1 MTKIISTN
9 NMNENS
15 LKKLSKSQLIK
26 LLLQRNEEL
35 QSRKPIPAPR
45 KSVKQ
50 MVQDYEDNIIPP
62 PPEFSD
68 DYKPIPKPRTQKPT
82 PLPRTKI
89 EQVDKALKGYTKS
102 FEIGIKNDKDPL
114 AQLQNT
120 IKAIEYHIIK
130 ILTSMKGLK
139 FVETL
144 RVTFKKLAN
153 DEIVYKTAYFEFTN
167 EIQNM
172 EIANGDIL
180 VSYDVSSLFTNVPLD
195 ETIEI
200 LANRAFTNNWFNVTY
215 DLNLT
220 KMDFVDLLRVATKE
234 QLFQFNGALYE
245 QTDGVAMGSPLGPL
259 LANVFMTSIEENLE
273 RQGKVPSFYRRYVDD
288 ALTIMPNMA
297 AASSF
302 LDTLNLAHSSV
313 KFTMETENNGMLP
326 FLGTQLL
333 NRSPRIETKVYVK
346 PTNSGL
352 LLHFQSNVDNR
363 YKNGLLRTMLDRAH
377 RLSSSWSH
385 FSDECD
391 RLKSVFSRLKYPKQL
406 VNSTIKRFV
415 DSKVCDQPRPL
426 STAQETENMVRVVL
440 PFKDQNS
447 AEFVKKQLKDLSL
460 KVNKTIQPVF
470 TSRKIEQN

>member
-1 MTKIISTN
+1 MSACVAYITFITKVT
-9 NMNENS
+9 
-15 LKKLSKSQLIK
+15 
-26 LLLQRNEEL
+26 
-35 QSRKPIPAPR
+35 
-45 KSVKQ
+45 
-50 MVQDYEDNIIPP
+50 
-62 PPEFSD
+62 
-68 DYKPIPKPRTQKPT
+68 
-82 PLPRTKI
+82 
-89 EQVDKALKGYTKS
+89 
-102 FEIGIKNDKDPL
+102 
-114 AQLQNT
+114 
-120 IKAIEYHIIK
+120 
-130 ILTSMKGLK
+130 LK
-139 FVETL
+139 FIYNTL
-144 RVTFKKLAN
+144 LIYDRRLCLFHFQFLFNFSAGKYRL
-153 DEIVYKTAYFEFTN
+153 DGFVYFQAQ
-167 EIQNM
+167 IL

-200 LANRAFTNNWFNVTY
+200 LANRAFTNNWFNVKY

-220 KMDFVDLLRVATKE
+220 KMDLVDLLRVATKE
-234 QLFQFNGALYE
+234 QLSQFNGALYE

-273 RQGKVPSFYRRYVDD
+273 RQGKLPSFYRRYVDD
-288 ALTIMPNMA
+288 TLTIMPNMA
-297 AASSF
+297 AASGF

-313 KFTMETENNGMLP
+313 KFTMETESNGMLP

-426 STAQETENMVRVVL
+426 PTDDTVRVVL

-447 AEFVKKQLKDLSL
+447 AEFVKK
-460 KVNKTIQPVF
+460 T
-470 TSRKIEQN
+470 T